1 VRGRRLNAED
11 AALWRHVT
19 ASVKPMTVRHSVPEE
34 IAAPPSPVLRDQ
46 TRPLPSVRHSAPF
59 AVATRIVPQPLRRHG
74 ANTLDAGWDK
84 RLAKGQVAP
93 DFTIDLHGETLTTA
107 HARLNQSLSFAL
119 QQGARLILLIT
130 GRPARDNPRLPPTSR
145 GVIRAS
151 IEDWLQ
157 ASSYY
162 SSIAA
167 VRPAHPRHGGHGA
180 LYLIMRRGR

>member
-1 VRGRRLNAED
+1 VRGRRLNAEE

-19 ASVKPMTVRHSVPEE
+19 ASVKPMTVRHSVPED
-34 IAAPPSPVLRDQ
+34 ITATPVVLRDL
-46 TRPLPSVRHSAPF
+46 TMPSPSVRHSAPF
-59 AVATRIVPQPLRRHG
+59 GLATRIVPPPLRRQP

-107 HARLNQSLSFAL
+107 HARLNQNLSFAL

-151 IEDWLQ
+151 IEDWLH

-180 LYLIMRRGR
+180 LYLIMRRER

>member
-19 ASVKPMTVRHSVPEE
+19 ASVKPMTVRHLVPEE
-34 IAAPPSPVLRDQ
+34 IVAAPAVLRAQ
-46 TRPLPSVRHSAPF
+46 TTPSPSVRHAAPY
-59 AVATRIVPQPLRRHG
+59 AVATRIVPPPPRRHA

-93 DFTIDLHGETLTTA
+93 DFTIDLHGETLTSA